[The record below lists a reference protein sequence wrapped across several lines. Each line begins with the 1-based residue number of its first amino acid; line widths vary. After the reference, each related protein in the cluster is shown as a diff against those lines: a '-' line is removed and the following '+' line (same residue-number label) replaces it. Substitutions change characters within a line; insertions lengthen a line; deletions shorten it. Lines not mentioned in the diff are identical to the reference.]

1 MARCGKKS
9 LVYEYKR
16 VLTTSGHFRL
26 LFNRLVDCECGKK
39 EREDFIALIVGDWVC
54 LCAKVCLCPH
64 RITQV
69 VLEV

>member
-1 MARCGKKS
+1 MNTRDFLPHLATFVS
-9 LVYEYKR
+9 SSNLLV
-16 VLTTSGHFRL
+16 
-26 LFNRLVDCECGKK
+26 NCECGKK

-64 RITQV
+64 HITQV